1 MKTNVGVFFGGRTV
15 EHEVAVISAVQAM
28 TFIDRNKY
36 DVTPVY
42 ITRDG
47 KMYHSPCMT
56 NMEEFKNIPE
66 LLKKSKEITF
76 VKQNDRFTMIELK
89 SGLFKK
95 ALCEVDIAFPIVHG
109 TNCEDG
115 SIVGWFELLGVP
127 YVTCDVVSA
136 AVGMDKELFKCVLL
150 QKGIPTLPCVSFYA
164 KQWVNENEQI
174 LKEIGEKI
182 EYPMIVKP
190 ANLGSSV
197 GIRKVEDENELCDA
211 IEYAMEF
218 ATKILVEHAVEN
230 LRELNC
236 SVLGDHD
243 ECETSVI
250 EEPVMSGKILS
261 YADKYQKGGKGSK
274 GAKNGGKTGES
285 SGMASLDR
293 IIPAQIP
300 EHIQKAVEEYSKKTF
315 TALGCNGVVRID
327 YLYDTAKDCVYVNEI
342 NTIPGSLSFYLWEPK
357 GVKYTE
363 QLTKMIELGFKR
375 DRVKNNLSFS
385 YETNILSNAGS
396 FGTKETKGKI

>member
-1 MKTNVGVFFGGRTV
+1 MKTNVGVFFGGRSV

-28 TFIDRNKY
+28 ASIDRAVY

-42 ITRDG
+42 ITPDG
-47 KMYHSPCMT
+47 RMFHSDFMT
-56 NMEEFKNIPE
+56 DINEFKDIPA
-66 LLKKSKEITF
+66 LLKKSREITF
-76 VKQNDRFTMIELK
+76 IKKDGKFTMIELK

-95 ALCEVDIAFPIVHG
+95 PICSVDIAFPIVHG

-150 QKGIPTLPCVSFYA
+150 QKDIPTLPCVSFYA
-164 KQWVNENEQI
+164 KQWVNETDRIMTQI
-174 LKEIGEKI
+174 SEKI

-197 GIRKVEDENELCDA
+197 GIRKVENENELRDA

-218 ATKILVEHAVEN
+218 ATKILVEHAVRF

-236 SVLGDHD
+236 SVIGDCD
-243 ECETSVI
+243 GCDTSVI
-250 EEPVMSGKILS
+250 EEPIMSGKILS
-261 YADKYQKGGKGSK
+261 YADKYQSGGGKKTGSK
-274 GAKNGGKTGES
+274 SSGE
-285 SGMASLDR
+285 GMASLDR
-293 IIPAQIP
+293 KIPADIP
-300 EHIQKAVEEYSKKTF
+300 AHIKEQVEEYSKKTF
-315 TALGCNGVVRID
+315 LALGCNGVVRID
-327 YLYDTAKDCVYVNEI
+327 YLYDTENDCVYVNEI

-357 GVKYTE
+357 GVKYSQ
-363 QLTKMIELGFKR
+363 QLSKMIELGFKR
-375 DRVKNNLSFS
+375 NRVKENLSYS
-385 YETNILSNAGS
+385 YDTNILSKGGS
-396 FGTKETKGKI
+396 FGAKGTKGKL